1 MHTVVQR
8 SALQRVIRSRETKI
22 EHFMYTHVY
31 CNTCNEE
38 KNVMRV
44 YAKGV
49 YASLYK
55 VFTKHFIQDF
65 YFQDAQEIITFLCN

>member
-1 MHTVVQR
+1 
-8 SALQRVIRSRETKI
+8 
-22 EHFMYTHVY
+22 MYTHVY